1 MEDVKNQNL
10 TFSAFKIV
18 HIYTCKYSISHQLL
32 EWMFKTVLKCWYS
45 VMWPSRISMCILM

>member
-32 EWMFKTVLKCWYS
+32 EWMFKTFLKCWYS
-45 VMWPSRISMCILM
+45 VMWLSRISMCILM